1 MIEERIGF
9 IGIGNMGEA
18 LLKGIINSGLIPPK
32 RIFAS
37 DVNIEKLKNLSN
49 ELGINAVDNNH
60 DLVDSSDIILIAL
73 KPDIVSKVLSQINAN
88 LIQPK
93 WCISIAAGVTISTIE
108 NLLQTGTP
116 VVRVMPNT
124 PAMVSEGMTAISPGT
139 NANEEHLGKAKQIFQ
154 AVGKAIVLQEK
165 LMDVVTA
172 LSGSGPAFVFLM
184 IEAFADAG
192 VQLGLSRSDAS
203 LMATQTFLGSSKMV
217 LETQEHPAVLKNKVT
232 SPGGT
237 TAAGLYELERNGI
250 RSAIIDAVVAATN
263 RSRQLSSDSK

>member
-1 MIEERIGF
+1 LIEEKIGF

-18 LLKGIINSGLIPPK
+18 LLKGIINSGLITPK

-37 DVNIEKLKNLSN
+37 DVNTEKLKNLSD
-49 ELGINAVDNNH
+49 ELDINAVDNNY

-73 KPDIVSKVLSQINAN
+73 KPDIVSKILSQISAN

-124 PAMVSEGMTAISPGT
+124 PAMVSEGMTAISPGA
-139 NANEEHLGKAKQIFQ
+139 NAKEEHLGKAKQIFQ

-192 VQLGLSRSDAS
+192 VQLGLTRPDAF

-263 RSRQLSSDSK
+263 RSKQLSSDSK

>member
-1 MIEERIGF
+1 LIEERMGF

-18 LLKGIINSGLIPPK
+18 LLKGIINSGLIPSL
-32 RIFAS
+32 RISAS
-37 DVNIEKLKNLSN
+37 DVNTEKLKKLGDK
-49 ELGINAVDNNH
+49 LGINAVDDNQK
-60 DLVDSSDIILIAL
+60 LVDNSDIILIAV
-73 KPDIVSKVLSQINAN
+73 KPDIVSKVLLQVRAN
-88 LIQPK
+88 LVQPK
-93 WCISIAAGVTISTIE
+93 WCISIAAGVTITAIE
-108 NLLQTGTP
+108 NLLQAGTP

-139 NANEEHLGKAKQIFQ
+139 HANEEHIDKAKQIFQ

-172 LSGSGPAFVFLM
+172 LSGSGPAFVFLI
-184 IEAFADAG
+184 IEALADAG

-203 LMATQTFLGSSKMV
+203 LMAAQTILGSSKMV

-237 TAAGLYELERNGI
+237 TAAGLYELERNGV
-250 RSAIIDAVVAATN
+250 RSAIIGAVVAATN
-263 RSRQLSSDSK
+263 RSKQLSSDSK

>member
-1 MIEERIGF
+1 MIEERMGF

-18 LLKGIINSGLIPPK
+18 LLKGIINSGLIPSL
-32 RIFAS
+32 RISAS
-37 DVNIEKLKNLSN
+37 DVNTEKLKKLGDK
-49 ELGINAVDNNH
+49 LGINAVDDNQK
-60 DLVDSSDIILIAL
+60 LVDNSDIILIAV
-73 KPDIVSKVLSQINAN
+73 KPDIVSKVLLQVRAN
-88 LIQPK
+88 LVQPK
-93 WCISIAAGVTISTIE
+93 WCISIAAGVTITAIE
-108 NLLQTGTP
+108 NLLQAGTP

-139 NANEEHLGKAKQIFQ
+139 HANEEHIDKAKQIFQ

-172 LSGSGPAFVFLM
+172 LSGSGPAFVFLI
-184 IEAFADAG
+184 IEALADAG

-203 LMATQTFLGSSKMV
+203 LMAAQTILGSSKMV

-237 TAAGLYELERNGI
+237 TAAGLYELERNGV
-250 RSAIIDAVVAATN
+250 RSAIIGAVVAATN
-263 RSRQLSSDSK
+263 RSKQLSSDSK

>member
-1 MIEERIGF
+1 
-9 IGIGNMGEA
+9 MGEA
-18 LLKGIINSGLIPPK
+18 LLKGIINSGLLPSM

-37 DVNIEKLKNLSN
+37 DVNTEKLRKLSD
-49 ELGINAVDNNH
+49 ELGINSVDNNH
-60 DLVDSSDIILIAL
+60 DLVDSSDIILIAV
-73 KPDIVSKVLSQINAN
+73 KPDIVSKVLSQISAD

-93 WCISIAAGVTISTIE
+93 WCISIAAGVTISAIE

-139 NANEEHLGKAKQIFQ
+139 NANEEHLNKTEQIFQ
-154 AVGKAIVLQEK
+154 AVGKVIVLQEK

-192 VQLGLSRSDAS
+192 VQLGLSRSDAF

-237 TAAGLYELERNGI
+237 TAAGLYELERSGI

-263 RSRQLSSDSK
+263 RSRQLSSESK